1 MNNIKKLEGIA
12 AEVKVLL
19 GEDYIVES
27 GIIPKNNEEVMYVS
41 IRREGENILPLMYV
55 AEQDLENVPTEE
67 LARAVVD
74 RYYSLPKTPRY
85 DMSFATN
92 LEVARDKIYYRM
104 VSADNKAYLEGKV
117 YEPYLD
123 LAKVYYVRLDERA
136 SVVVNEGMLANWGV
150 SKEEIIAIGNENM
163 LNSKYE
169 VIDMA
174 NVYIKAMMAAGAS
187 REEAE
192 SNVELMLEEA
202 DVKMVILR
210 YENHIS
216 GASVILNKSA
226 LRECYNL
233 IGGDYIII
241 PSSTMEVIAIPVDI
255 DATEEA
261 ILEMV
266 EQVNA
271 TEIEAQE
278 VLSNSVYR
286 YNAETEEV
294 TLIATR
300 KVEEVA

>member
-1 MNNIKKLEGIA
+1 MLNKLENLA
-12 AEVKVLL
+12 KAVEELL

-27 GIIPKNNEEVMYVS
+27 GIIPKNNEEVMHVS

-67 LARAVVD
+67 LARDIVD
-74 RYYSLPKTPRY
+74 RYYSLPKTPRFEL
-85 DMSFATN
+85 SFATDF
-92 LEVARDKIYYRM
+92 EAARDKIYYRM
-104 VSADNKAYLEGKV
+104 VSANNAAYLEGKV
-117 YEPYLD
+117 YEEYLD
-123 LAKVYYVRLDERA
+123 LAKVYYVRLDEGA
-136 SVVVNEGMLANWGV
+136 SVVVDDGMLANWGV

-192 SNVELMLEEA
+192 SNVELMFEEA
-202 DVKMVILR
+202 DAKMVILR
-210 YENHIS
+210 YENNIS
-216 GASVILNKSA
+216 GASVILNKPA
-226 LRECYNL
+226 LRECSNL

-241 PSSTMEVIAIPVDI
+241 PSSTMEVIAVPADI

-271 TEIEAQE
+271 TVVEAQD

>member
-1 MNNIKKLEGIA
+1 MNNITLESLA
-12 AEVKVLL
+12 QEVKVLL

-67 LARAVVD
+67 LARAIVD
-74 RYYSLPKTPRY
+74 RYYSLPKTPRFEL
-85 DMSFATN
+85 SFATD
-92 LEVARDKIYYRM
+92 LEAARDKIYYRM
-104 VSADNKAYLEGKV
+104 VSANNAAYLEGKV
-117 YEPYLD
+117 YEEYLD
-123 LAKVYYVRLDERA
+123 LAKVYYVCLDKGA
-136 SVVVNEGMLANWGV
+136 SVVVNEEMLANWGV

-192 SNVELMLEEA
+192 RNVELMLEEA
-202 DVKMVILR
+202 DAKMVILR
-210 YENHIS
+210 YENNIS
-216 GASVILNKSA
+216 GASVILNKPA
-226 LRECYNL
+226 LRECSNL

-241 PSSTMEVIAIPVDI
+241 PSSTMEVIAVPADI

-266 EQVNA
+266 EEVNA
-271 TEIEAQE
+271 TAVEAQD

>member
-1 MNNIKKLEGIA
+1 MNNITLESLA
-12 AEVKVLL
+12 QEVKVLL

-67 LARAVVD
+67 LARAIVD
-74 RYYSLPKTPRY
+74 RYYSLPKTPRFEL
-85 DMSFATN
+85 SFATD
-92 LEVARDKIYYRM
+92 LEAARDKIYYRM
-104 VSADNKAYLEGKV
+104 VSADNTAYLEGKV
-117 YEPYLD
+117 YEEYLD
-123 LAKVYYVRLDERA
+123 LAKVYYVRLGEGA

-192 SNVELMLEEA
+192 SNVKLMFEEA
-202 DVKMVILR
+202 DAKMVILR

-241 PSSTMEVIAIPVDI
+241 PSSTMEVIAVPADI

-271 TEIEAQE
+271 TAVEAQD